1 MTNGFVRL
9 MSIIGTVA
17 ITVTLILFYLLI
29 PERATLDWLSLSFLL
44 AAEIIFLVGTIL
56 IHVQDG
62 RSGVTVLRAGGQAV
76 LAVGATLMAIVSL
89 LFLSVLSSGEA
100 KHFLAVQTVLLA
112 SIVISILV
120 MAARSATMQDHLTLQ
135 SVSRMRGL
143 IDKVTLLQE
152 DANNAA
158 YAPLLYSVS
167 EALRYTDVSTT
178 VTTDDVIAQK
188 LMELEQVL
196 RSSSKTKDEK
206 ISQLVEAILLA
217 IKTRSAEVRTNKV
230 GGI

>member
-44 AAEIIFLVGTIL
+44 AAEIIFFVGTIL